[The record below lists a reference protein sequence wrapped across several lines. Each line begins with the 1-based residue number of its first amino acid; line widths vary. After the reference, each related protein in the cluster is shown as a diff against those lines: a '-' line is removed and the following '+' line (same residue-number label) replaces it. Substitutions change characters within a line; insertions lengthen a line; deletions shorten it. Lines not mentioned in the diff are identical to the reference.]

1 MESPDQA
8 LEVARKAGI
17 DLDLLDLNLA
27 MTYEERVLHHESARS
42 LMLALRKA
50 GSAYEKKSASSN
62 RAIR

>member
-1 MESPDQA
+1 MESADQA
-8 LEVARKAGI
+8 LEAARKAGI

-42 LMLALRKA
+42 LMLALREA
-50 GSAYEKKSASSN
+50 GSAYEKSASSN